1 MLSLLT
7 STFTEPRERGR
18 AFGIYATIAI
28 AGSAFGLIL
37 GGFLTQYVD
46 WRWCL
51 YVNLP
56 IAGLVLFGAST
67 MIPKREGLHGI
78 RLDVLGV
85 VLGCGG
91 LVALVYALGEAGTSG
106 WGGTDVIVA
115 LIVAAVL
122 LSAFIVWQS
131 KGPNPLLPLR
141 VLRNRNRAGSFI
153 TILLAVT
160 GMFGTFLFLTYLL
173 QTVDHFSPL
182 KTGVAFLPLMA
193 LNALAATQVASRL
206 MPHVRTRLLV
216 VPGLLLA
223 ALGVAL
229 FTQLTPDASY
239 VTSVLPS
246 ELLLGFGL
254 GLAIVPCISTA
265 TQNAEPQDVGV
276 TAATT
281 NTSQQIGASI
291 GTALLNSL
299 AAAATLTYLATHHAQ
314 TKNIVAQATVHGYA
328 VASAWA
334 AGILV
339 LAAVLAGILI
349 DVHPGRAQAAAMRA
363 TEATEAT
370 ERRRRPGRSPRTG
383 RARSSRSGAC
393 RWCRPST
400 DPTGRDDTGFA
411 DRAAPRSPGPD
422 SAW

>member
-1 MLSLLT
+1 M
-7 STFTEPRERGR
+7 
-18 AFGIYATIAI
+18 
-28 AGSAFGLIL
+28 
-37 GGFLTQYVD
+37 
-46 WRWCL
+46 
-51 YVNLP
+51 NLP
-56 IAGLVLFGAST
+56 IAGLVLFGAFRL
-67 MIPKREGLHGI
+67 IPTRPGIPGI

-91 LVALVYALGEAGTSG
+91 LVALVYGLGEAGTSG

-115 LIVAAVL
+115 LVVAGLL
-122 LSAFIVWQS
+122 LSAFVLWQS

-141 VLRNRNRAGSFI
+141 VVRNRNRAGSFI

-173 QTVDHFSPL
+173 QTIDHFSPL
-182 KTGVAFLPLMA
+182 KTGIAFLPLMA
-193 LNALAATQVASRL
+193 MNALAATQVASRL

-239 VTSVLPS
+239 WTSVLPS

-265 TQNAEPQDVGV
+265 TQNAEPKDVGV
-276 TAATT
+276 TSAMT

-291 GTALLNSL
+291 GTALLNTI
-299 AAAATLTYLATHHAQ
+299 AAAATATYLASHHVQ
-314 TKNIVAQATVHGYA
+314 SSTVVADATVHGYA
-328 VASAWA
+328 VASGWA

-349 DVHPGRAQAAAMRA
+349 DVHPGQRVEPDVAAD
-363 TEATEAT
+363 
-370 ERRRRPGRSPRTG
+370 
-383 RARSSRSGAC
+383 RAR
-393 RWCRPST
+393 CRPST
-400 DPTGRDDTGFA
+400 ESRARSRSRTGLR
-411 DRAAPRSPGPD
+411 RLPAPRPARAQPRD
-422 SAW
+422 RSAGNSASVITAARRGKIFSSRKACTSGSVSAHPSASTKTR